1 MALPAVF
8 TAALAQPG
16 ITPDLWVEIEGI
28 PWAFGL
34 TARAGSFFSGRPA
47 AERREGVL
55 GTLLGPPAGVEQEA
69 RPLDGDSSIG
79 SMSVSLVLDPDGRA
93 LSLVAGTARQ
103 DGQLS
108 LRAPSRAQDAPY
120 VVGDVVKYTDA
131 GGDEV
136 AYRCTVGGTTANA
149 AATPGVG
156 VTPYVD
162 GTATFA
168 LLGPVDLEAATT
180 PAGIPYT
187 GTADATR
194 YPLGGGVIFI
204 GRETFGYASR
214 VTGGNGTGAFL
225 GLTRG
230 KYALP
235 ARSALYA
242 HTEADVISW
251 YPRFL
256 ATRRATVFA
265 TLDGTDAN
273 RVARW
278 AGTIRNAKLTQGN
291 TCVELPMESVE
302 SDLRRKVFKGQRT
315 GKLLAGIANGTGA
328 YERASD
334 VEPANE
340 TTRLVLEP
348 ASLAGEWTDGATVI
362 VRVGDEYVS
371 GTIAVGSE
379 TAVTVTAR
387 GLFSSL
393 SEQHEPGT
401 EVREVI
407 WTGAYDAAGTPE
419 FQASKFTKGDHPL
432 EWALQVLLSKKGDGA
447 NGEWDVLP
455 EGWGIGIDQARIDVA
470 GILALRGAWL
480 PSARH
485 LWVYDEPFTFK
496 EELAQVLRPH
506 LCYPV
511 TQLDDL
517 FTIRRLNPPIP
528 GETLRVLG
536 PATRVGVP
544 TWDANVQMVVGHIDW
559 LCDYDPAEDEPRQ
572 KFLGE
577 LQGPGTEAQEFY
589 AELYDSL
596 TIEARGQFTGNDPGA
611 VGFFGAGLQT
621 SAAEAAQ
628 RYFEIIRDRYARPFP
643 TIGDEHSFDCLDVEV
658 GDLVLFTAENLPNV
672 ATGAVGLSGV
682 VCEVLSRRID
692 DDRGTVS
699 FKLLHSAAPPQYRLL
714 APSGIVDSTAAGRLN
729 LTGAFDEAGFVA
741 GDVLE
746 VRSPDLATLRG
757 TATVTGT
764 EAGAV
769 LVDAVPAGSVAG
781 DAVLLAPYGSQP
793 ALTKARDAFLAD
805 ADGELA
811 AGAAAHVYAS

>member
-1 MALPAVF
+1 MALPVAF
-8 TAALAQPG
+8 TTALAQPG
-16 ITPDLWVEIEGI
+16 LAADLWVEIEGL

-34 TARAGSFFSGRPA
+34 TPRAGSFFAGRTA

-55 GTLLGPPAGVEQEA
+55 GVLLGPPAGVDQEA

-79 SMSVSLVLDPDGRA
+79 SMSVSFVFDPDGRV
-93 LSLVAGTARQ
+93 LDLVANAARQ
-103 DGQLS
+103 DGQLAM
-108 LRAPSRAQDAPY
+108 RAPARAQNMPY
-120 VVGDVVKYTDA
+120 VAGDVVKYTDA

-136 AYRCTVGGTTANA
+136 AYRCTVDGTTANA
-149 AATPGVG
+149 AATPSVG
-156 VTPYVD
+156 ATPYVD

-168 LLGPVDLEAATT
+168 LLGSVDVDASTT
-180 PAGIPYT
+180 PAGLPYT
-187 GTADATR
+187 GTADAYR

-204 GRETFGYASR
+204 GRETFGYTSR

-230 KYALP
+230 KYGLP
-235 ARSALYA
+235 SREAKRE

-265 TLDGTDAN
+265 TLDGSDAN

-278 AGTIRNAKLTQGN
+278 AGTIRNAKLLRGN
-291 TCVELPMESVE
+291 TGVELPMESVE

-315 GKLLAGIANGTGA
+315 GKLLAGLASGAGA
-328 YERASD
+328 YESSGN
-334 VEPANE
+334 EPPHE

-348 ASLAGEWTDGATVI
+348 ASLAGEWTHGAAVI

-379 TAVTVTAR
+379 TAVTITAR

-419 FQASKFTKGDHPL
+419 FQASRFTEGDHPL

-447 NGEWDVLP
+447 NGAWDVLP
-455 EGWGIGIDQARIDVA
+455 EGWGIGIDASRIDVA
-470 GILALRGAWL
+470 GILALRDAWL

-496 EELAQVLRPH
+496 EELAKVLRPH

-536 PATRVGVP
+536 PATRIGLP
-544 TWDANVQMVVGHIDW
+544 SWDANVRMVVGHIDW

-596 TIEARGQFTGNDPGA
+596 TVEARGQFTGNDPGA
-611 VGFFGAGLQT
+611 VGFFGSSLQT
-621 SAAEAAQ
+621 SAAEAST

-643 TIGDEHSFDCLDVEV
+643 TIVDEHSFDCLDVEV
-658 GDLVLFTAENLPNV
+658 GDLVEFTAENLPNV
-672 ATGAVGLSGV
+672 ATGTVGLSGV
-682 VCEVLSRRID
+682 VCEVLRKAID
-692 DDRGTVS
+692 DARGTVT
-699 FKLLHSAAPPQYRLL
+699 FTLLHSAAPPQYRLL
-714 APSGIVDSTAAGRLN
+714 APSGIVDSTAAGRLS
-729 LTGAFDEAGFVA
+729 LTAAFDEAGFVA
-741 GDVLE
+741 GDVVE
-746 VRSPDLATLRG
+746 VRSADLATLRG
-757 TATVTGT
+757 TATVTGLD
-764 EAGAV
+764 AGAV

-781 DAVLLAPYGSQP
+781 DAVILAPHGSQP